1 MFGIRSEDVVG
12 LNVKEISP
20 QLTLGSFTFIPESL
34 LEIKGKSR
42 YASIA
47 SIPIDM
53 EEKSYTL
60 FHIKDITDKK
70 NLEFLIN
77 RYSRLA
83 IVGEIACSLA
93 HQLNNHLASI
103 MGYTEYIK
111 SVADEK
117 ELKDMADVVLKN
129 AERVKNTVK
138 RQQGYYNSS
147 PKNHRGFYHGNYT
160 TLPTHL
166 PTNPKRP

>member
-1 MFGIRSEDVVG
+1 MVNSKFLDLFGIRSEDVVG

-20 QLTLGSFTFIPESL
+20 QLTLGSFTFIPERI

-47 SIPIDM
+47 SIPIDK

-83 IVGEIACSLA
+83 IVGEIACS
-93 HQLNNHLASI
+93 
-103 MGYTEYIK
+103 
-111 SVADEK
+111 
-117 ELKDMADVVLKN
+117 
-129 AERVKNTVK
+129 
-138 RQQGYYNSS
+138 
-147 PKNHRGFYHGNYT
+147 
-160 TLPTHL
+160 
-166 PTNPKRP
+166 